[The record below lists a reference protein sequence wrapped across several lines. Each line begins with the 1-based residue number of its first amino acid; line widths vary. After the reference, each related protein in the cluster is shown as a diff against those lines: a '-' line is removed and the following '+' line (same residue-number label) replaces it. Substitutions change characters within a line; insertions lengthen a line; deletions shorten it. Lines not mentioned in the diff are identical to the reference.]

1 VIGPTEIT
9 VAAYNAHW
17 GVGRYGAS
25 RGVPFDVAEVVRSF
39 DADVVVVPE
48 SWRDDD
54 GKSDLDPLTGDGYHV
69 ETIQL
74 IPLALRHDHGR
85 DTVPADGGWE
95 LGVCSRF
102 PITTRREIAIG
113 HVPTDPAGPRYALQC
128 GVDVDGDAVD
138 IIGLHTSSKLWFLG
152 PVRHM
157 LTLRR
162 ELEREGST
170 PHIIAGDFN
179 FWGPPIEVMMPRW
192 RRTAR
197 GRTYPSHRP
206 HSQIDHVLVR
216 RDIEVIG
223 AEVLPATPSD
233 HLPVRARIRI
243 GDRGVLG

>member
-1 VIGPTEIT
+1 LAIEPTEVT

-25 RGVPFDVAEVVRSF
+25 RGVRFDVAEAVRSF
-39 DADVVVVPE
+39 DADIVVVPE
-48 SWRDDD
+48 AWRDDD

-69 ETIQL
+69 ETVEL
-74 IPLALRHDHGR
+74 IPLARRHDHGR
-85 DTVPADGGWE
+85 DTVPSGGGWE
-95 LGVCSRF
+95 LGLCSRF
-102 PITTRREIAIG
+102 PVTARREIAMG

-128 GVDVDGDAVD
+128 SLDVEGQSID
-138 IIGLHTSSKLWFLG
+138 IIGLHTSSKLWLLG
-152 PVRHM
+152 PVRHI

-162 ELEREGST
+162 ELDHEGWV

-179 FWGPPIEVMMPRW
+179 FWGPPIDVMLPRW

-197 GRTYPSHRP
+197 GPTYPSRRP

-216 RDIEVIG
+216 RDIEVVA

-233 HLPVRARIRI
+233 HLPIRAQLRLIDEAFR
-243 GDRGVLG
+243 